1 MNAQSS
7 QAPAAV
13 GPETG
18 SGRASPFTRTGVLG
32 IVVIGFV
39 AFLAMLYFLSA
50 GETGPDNSKNGRAHA
65 ESNGLNGYSALVDLI
80 DADGFSVTKSRAQSN
95 LATDDLLILTP
106 PRYMDPEDL
115 IRIIDD
121 REYTGPTMVILP
133 KWNSVMV
140 NRLFQVKDP
149 DKIKDGW
156 VYLNGSSIPSW
167 ADEEAGPLALGL
179 ERGGVDG
186 LPDED
191 ISSNP
196 MLELMLGPEAGQQGD
211 GVAEAAT
218 KKAKEPKQRFSTLYP
233 LPSISG
239 TLPTGRGFYA
249 KENVLHEPLVLDQ
262 NGRAIAISLEGVGYS
277 SPFKDDEGDEMERTD
292 PSNWVVFVI
301 EPDIMNNWG
310 LADEARAK
318 AALSLVREMNYG
330 GFDAV
335 VFDLT
340 LNGFGGAM
348 NLLTLAFQ
356 PPFLAATLCLL
367 LAMFIIGWRA
377 FLRFG
382 PAAVSA
388 QGQAFGK
395 AQLISNGADLIVRGK
410 RLRLLAEPYI
420 ALNSRRLARSLGL
433 PKPDPEMIDAALA
446 QRRPGEISLTQA
458 ANNLR
463 AATKPADILRAARV
477 LNQQTEKT

>member
-1 MNAQSS
+1 
-7 QAPAAV
+7 
-13 GPETG
+13 
-18 SGRASPFTRTGVLG
+18 
-32 IVVIGFV
+32 
-39 AFLAMLYFLSA
+39 
-50 GETGPDNSKNGRAHA
+50 
-65 ESNGLNGYSALVDLI
+65 LVDLI
-80 DADGFSVTKSRAQSN
+80 EADGFSVSKSRAQSN
-95 LATDDLLILTP
+95 LTTRDLLILTP

-115 IRIIDD
+115 TKIIND
-121 REYTGPTMVILP
+121 REYAGPTMVILP
-133 KWNSVMV
+133 KWDSVMV

-156 VYLNGSSIPSW
+156 VYLNGSSIPAW
-167 ADEEAGPLALGL
+167 ADEETGPLALGL

-186 LPDED
+186 LPEED
-191 ISSNP
+191 LSSNP
-196 MLELMLGPEAGQQGD
+196 ILELMLGPEAGQQG
-211 GVAEAAT
+211 GGAAEAEKA
-218 KKAKEPKQRFSTLYP
+218 KAKEPKQRFTTRYP
-233 LPSISG
+233 LPALSG

-262 NGRAIAISLEGVGYS
+262 NGRAIALSLEGAGYS
-277 SPFKDDEGDEMERTD
+277 SPFEDDDGNAVERSD

-310 LADEARAK
+310 LADETRAK

-330 GFDAV
+330 EYSAV

-340 LNGFGGAM
+340 LNGFGGAV

-410 RLRLLAEPYI
+410 RLRLLADPYI
-420 ALNSRRLARSLGL
+420 ALSSRRLARSLGL
-433 PKPDPEMIDAALA
+433 PKPDPEAIDAALA
-446 QRRPGEISLTQA
+446 QRRPDEISFTQA

-477 LNQQTEKT
+477 LNQQTQKT